1 VERTKRRRLAA
12 RMRLAVVFCAHV
24 MALVIV
30 GRATPALAE
39 GDCQLTF
46 EIWAKRSE
54 REVRVEQP
62 TQVNTP
68 SNEPGSCVSNEAVR
82 KQLLDG
88 LVRIRARCGE
98 PTSWLGKSPEQ
109 MKTMLDVNESFIAT
123 LPVCGAGR
131 AETGTGWTSESTPVT
146 RKEATTRGP
155 CLQVSH
161 VKQERYALVNRRC
174 TGKTILAVVETRG
187 ATGQIKCKAYTIGQ
201 SLAVRTSTDAP
212 PYVNHECVLD
222 EGRCSKEHL
231 GLMFPECDW

>member
-1 VERTKRRRLAA
+1 
-12 RMRLAVVFCAHV
+12 MAVVFCALA
-24 MALVIV
+24 MALAIV

-62 TQVNTP
+62 RQANTP
-68 SNEPGSCVSNEAVR
+68 TNEPGSCVSNEAVR
-82 KQLLDG
+82 QQLLDG
-88 LVRIRARCGE
+88 LVRIRARCGQ
-98 PTSWLGKSPEQ
+98 PTSWLDKSPEQ
-109 MKTMLDVNESFIAT
+109 MKTVLDVNESFIAT

-131 AETGTGWTSESTPVT
+131 AETATTSEPTPVAK
-146 RKEATTRGP
+146 KEATTRGP

-161 VKQERYALVNRRC
+161 VKLERYALVNRRC

-201 SLAVRTSTDAP
+201 TLAVRTSTDAP
-212 PYVNHECVLD
+212 PHVNHECVLD